1 MFNIVV
7 MFNIIGGE
15 GFPITQEVRYVV
27 DDFRLSKDEHDNYL
41 FFFTYEGKN
50 SQIVVAKEY
59 FVGYTINQ
67 VGEALA
73 PSSETTE
80 SSEVDGSSPKS

>member
-67 VGEALA
+67 VGEFSAT
-73 PSSETTE
+73 SSNSGEVGASDEGST
-80 SSEVDGSSPKS
+80 SS